1 MNPICQLRHKALAAL
16 GPRLAAFLAT
26 PIGRPATT
34 TLPADLAPRLQ
45 AGDILLVRGNT
56 RFARLVATLTGS
68 GWTHVA
74 ICIRG
79 SSGGGAN
86 GGSTGTGDAAFETGG
101 ECIVEADVIEGV
113 RRVNLDEFIGQTLL
127 VIRPTGL
134 DQAGRENLVAYLLGR
149 LGSGYDLDH
158 ILGLTWMLVAR
169 RLGARHDERGK
180 LRPADP
186 ARAICSTLVAHALE
200 AAGLPVSIDEPI
212 ATGKALSLDHLVP
225 GDFEHCAGM
234 TTVFDSR
241 TGGVDETMA
250 GGLALA

>member
-1 MNPICQLRHKALAAL
+1 MNPICRLRHKVLAAL

-26 PIGRPATT
+26 PVGGPASASRPT
-34 TLPADLAPRLQ
+34 DLAPRLQ

-56 RFARLVATLTGS
+56 RFARLVTTLTGS

-74 ICIRG
+74 ICSRG
-79 SSGGGAN
+79 NQAGG
-86 GGSTGTGDAAFETGG
+86 DGG

-113 RRVNLDEFIGQTLL
+113 RRVTLDEFAGQTLL
-127 VIRPTGL
+127 VIRPAGL
-134 DQAGRENLVAYLLGR
+134 DRAGRDNLVAYLLGR

-158 ILGLTWMLVAR
+158 ILGLTWLLVAR
-169 RLGARHDERGK
+169 RLGARRDEAGR

-200 AAGLPVSIDEPI
+200 AAGLPLSIDAPI

-225 GDFEHCAGM
+225 GDFERCAGM

-241 TGGVDETMA
+241 RPPAPTP
-250 GGLALA
+250 GLAWA

>member
-1 MNPICQLRHKALAAL
+1 MNPICRLRHKFLAAL
-16 GPRLAAFLAT
+16 GPRLATFLAT
-26 PIGRPATT
+26 PVGGPAPGA
-34 TLPADLAPRLQ
+34 LPSDLAPRLQ

-74 ICIRG
+74 ICIRA
-79 SSGGGAN
+79 SQA
-86 GGSTGTGDAAFETGG
+86 DDGG
-101 ECIVEADVIEGV
+101 ECIVEADVVEGV
-113 RRVNLDEFIGQTLL
+113 RRVTLDEFAGQTLL
-127 VIRPTGL
+127 VIRPAGL
-134 DQAGRENLVAYLLGR
+134 DRAGCDNLVAYLLGR
-149 LGSGYDLDH
+149 LGNGYDLDH
-158 ILGLTWMLVAR
+158 ILGLTWLLVAR
-169 RLGARHDERGK
+169 RLGARRGEAGR

-200 AAGLPVSIDEPI
+200 AAGLPVSIDAPI

-241 TGGVDETMA
+241 EA
-250 GGLALA
+250 PALKPAFVWA